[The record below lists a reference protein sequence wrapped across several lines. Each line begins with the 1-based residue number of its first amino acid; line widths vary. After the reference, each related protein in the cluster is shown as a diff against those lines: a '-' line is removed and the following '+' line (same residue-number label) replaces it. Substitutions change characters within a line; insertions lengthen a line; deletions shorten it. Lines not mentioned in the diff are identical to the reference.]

1 MPSVA
6 RKNSTPIR
14 VEIEYVSLGNLVLDA
29 DNPRQHSRKQI
40 KDLADGIRE
49 FGFLVPIVIDD
60 DGRVVAGH
68 ARTVAARRLGM
79 SEVPAIKVRHLSPS
93 QLKAF
98 RLADNK
104 VATNA
109 SWDER
114 LLAQELMQLT
124 EINLDFPVSL
134 TGFSTAEIDIAIQKQ
149 QGKLLQNDNAAAWAG
164 PAVCRGGDIWTLG
177 KHCILCADST
187 VSGSFDRLMQ
197 GDLAQ
202 MAFVDPPF
210 NVRIEGNV
218 SGKGKV
224 KHRDFAQ
231 AAGEMSTEQFRSFLG
246 RACSHLAA
254 HSRDGALIFLCM
266 DWRHSED
273 VLAVGKEAFSELK
286 NIAVWVK
293 DNPGL
298 GSLYRSGHEL
308 VFVFKS
314 GTGPHINNIELGK
327 HGRNRSN
334 VWHYD
339 SATTSA
345 RKGQAVFDLHPTV
358 KPLAMVIDAIMD
370 ASSRGG
376 IVLDCFLGSGTTLLA
391 AEHTGRVFRGIELD
405 PGYVDTA
412 IRRWQIATGKDAVR
426 EDGQTFAALE
436 RENEQQSR

>member
-1 MPSVA
+1 VPSVA
-6 RKNSTPIR
+6 RKNSTPVR
-14 VEIEYVSLGNLVLDA
+14 VEIEYVSLDNLVLDA

-60 DGRVVAGH
+60 NRRVVAGH
-68 ARTVAARRLGM
+68 ARTVAARKLGM
-79 SEVPAIKVRHLSPS
+79 SDVPAIKVKHLSAS

-104 VATNA
+104 MATNA

-124 EINLDFPVSL
+124 EINLDFPISL
-134 TGFSTAEIDIAIQKQ
+134 TGFAMAEIDFVIEKQKR
-149 QGKLLQNDNAAAWAG
+149 KIVEPDDPAVWRG
-164 PAVCRGGDIWTLG
+164 PAVCRSGDIWTLG
-177 KHCILCADST
+177 KHRVLCGDST
-187 VSGSFDRLMQ
+187 LGASCERLMQ
-197 GDLAQ
+197 GDLAE

-231 AAGEMSTEQFRSFLG
+231 AAGEMSTEQFRSFLSS
-246 RACSHLAA
+246 ACSCLAA
-254 HSRDGALIFLCM
+254 HSRDGALIFVCM

-273 VLAVGKEAFSELK
+273 MLVVGKEAFSELK

-358 KPLAMVIDAIMD
+358 KPLAMVTDAIMD
-370 ASSRGG
+370 VSNRGG

-391 AEHTGRVFRGIELD
+391 AEQTGRVFRGIELD

-426 EDGQTFAALE
+426 EDGQTFSHLE
-436 RENEQQSR
+436 REHEQS